1 LVEPGVSRRNIATLF
16 VAKVNYED
24 EDDLLDFILGYGM
37 NEPGNLADDLDSV
50 GSREENESQ
59 TD

>member
-1 LVEPGVSRRNIATLF
+1 LF